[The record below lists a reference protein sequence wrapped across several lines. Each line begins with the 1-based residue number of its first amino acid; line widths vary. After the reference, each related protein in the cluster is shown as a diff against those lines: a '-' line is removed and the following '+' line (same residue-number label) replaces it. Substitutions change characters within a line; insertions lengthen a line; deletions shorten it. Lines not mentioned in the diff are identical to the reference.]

1 MDYVVMK
8 TLIVACVFGFS
19 TVGLSQQSPLQTLL
33 KEKTAAYIQAASA
46 TGRASSSA
54 VYAYFARMV
63 ARDLKK
69 HDPQLAER
77 IVRATNDP
85 SGVEIPTDVFAWIT
99 HAYALA
105 FYKDEIIRNTSAL
118 IKFKT
123 YATDVPNRMN
133 PEFIEQREFL
143 SDLAMKLGL
152 QYNDVGGYVQEV
164 WIGEGKETLG
174 LMSHSDVQPVELS
187 EWNHDPW
194 SGEVS
199 DGKIW
204 GRGAIDDKGP
214 IVAIM
219 YGMRAILDSKLPI
232 KKKIILLIGTDE
244 ESANEDVT
252 TYLTSNP
259 APDRTLVVDS
269 NYPVICA
276 EKGWCGSWMEFPRV
290 IPDAEAHS
298 LLIVSL
304 HAGFS
309 PSIVPALATARI
321 VTRGVDLTKS
331 VAALKQKAESFNANR
346 RGANIDVEMRRDTIV
361 VGAKGRSV
369 HSSTPQSGH
378 NALVDLLM
386 FLDRDVQIIDN
397 EFKHV
402 ASFVSRYIGFDLDGS
417 SLGIAHHDDFMGDV
431 TVAVDM
437 AGSTDSSATLMF
449 NFRIPKGVE
458 LEGIEDSLAIRY
470 REFDK
475 DNNTATKHTHYLSK
489 PLFNDPSSPFVTK
502 LLNIY
507 NEVAGEN
514 RHAQSIGGGTYA
526 KRIPNAV
533 VFGPAMP
540 DEEYTGHQPNEFL
553 YISTLEKNIEILTHT
568 MVVLGL

>member
-1 MDYVVMK
+1 MK
-8 TLIVACVFGFS
+8 TLTIACIFGLS
-19 TVGLSQQSPLQTLL
+19 SIGLSQQSTLQAIL
-33 KEKTAAYIQAASA
+33 KEKAAAYVHAASA

-54 VYAYFARMV
+54 VYASFARMV
-63 ARDLKK
+63 ASDLKEN
-69 HDPQLAER
+69 DPQLSER
-77 IVRATNDP
+77 IIRATNDP
-85 SGVEIPTDVFAWIT
+85 MSVEIPVDAFAWIT
-99 HAYALA
+99 HAYALG

-123 YATDVPNRMN
+123 YATDVPNRVN
-133 PEFIEQREFL
+133 PEFIKQREFL
-143 SDLAMKLGL
+143 LDLATRLGL
-152 QYNDVGGYVQEV
+152 QYNDVGGYVQEI
-164 WIGEGKETLG
+164 WIGDGIETLG
-174 LMSHSDVQPVELS
+174 LMSHSDVQPVQVS

-199 DGKIW
+199 EGKIW

-252 TYLTSNP
+252 TYLKSNP

-290 IPDAEAHS
+290 TPNAEARG
-298 LLIVSL
+298 LLIVDL

-309 PSIVPALATARI
+309 PSIVPALATATI
-321 VTRGVDLTKS
+321 VSQGVDVTKS
-331 VAALKQKAESFNANR
+331 VAVLKQNADSFNANR
-346 RGANIDVEMRRDTIV
+346 KGADIDVEMRRDTIV
-361 VGAKGRSV
+361 VRAKGKSV
-369 HSSTPQSGH
+369 HSSAPQSGH
-378 NALVDLLM
+378 NALVDLLV
-386 FLDRDVQIIDN
+386 FLDRDVQIIEN
-397 EFKHV
+397 EFSHI
-402 ASFVSRYIGFDLDGS
+402 ARFASRYIGFDFDGRG
-417 SLGIAHHDDFMGDV
+417 LGISHHDDFMGDV

-437 AGSTDSSATLMF
+437 AGRTDSSATLMF

-458 LEGIEDSLAIRY
+458 LDAIEDSLATRY
-470 REFDK
+470 RQFDK
-475 DNNTATKHTHYLSK
+475 DNSTATKHTHYLSE
-489 PLFNDPSSPFVTK
+489 PLFNDPSSAFVTK
-502 LLNIY
+502 LLTVY
-507 NEVAGEN
+507 NEVTGEN

-553 YISTLEKNIEILTHT
+553 SISTLERNIEILIHT
-568 MVVLGL
+568 MVLLGL